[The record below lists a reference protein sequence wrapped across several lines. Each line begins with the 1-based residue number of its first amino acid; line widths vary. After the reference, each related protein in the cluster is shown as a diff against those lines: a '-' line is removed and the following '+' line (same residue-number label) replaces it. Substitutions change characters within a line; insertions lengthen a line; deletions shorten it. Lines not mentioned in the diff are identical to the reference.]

1 MKVEIRFDGTLEI
14 SAETELE
21 GYALEKWRRNNS
33 EKLVIKPDPII
44 NQPVL
49 RINPP
54 VGNIQEKAE
63 TKSSNFLKEGGE
75 DWYIENVC
83 ERCKYFKGP
92 RIKTYESAIIS
103 CEYPEFIKLFNQAE
117 PKYDRKKHCKFE
129 ALS

>member
-63 TKSSNFLKEGGE
+63 TKSSK
-75 DWYIENVC
+75 
-83 ERCKYFKGP
+83 
-92 RIKTYESAIIS
+92 
-103 CEYPEFIKLFNQAE
+103 
-117 PKYDRKKHCKFE
+117 
-129 ALS
+129 